1 MLSQSS
7 KMELLSESKN
17 AHSSAALMG
26 DFYRMVN
33 IDCFNPKTSNY
44 EIIPPPL
51 FKFRLIL

>member
-26 DFYRMVN
+26 DFYKMVN
-33 IDCFNPKTSNY
+33 ID
-44 EIIPPPL
+44 L
-51 FKFRLIL
+51 FQP